1 MPNRQNGRNWLARIS
16 PVRGRSGRNGQA
28 RPDRSARDDRLQ
40 EWRPLT
46 RRRLLVGIT
55 LFGLWAVG
63 IEARLVHMQVIQH
76 EALVARAD
84 RQQNRSI
91 TLHPK
96 RGEILDREGR
106 VLAYSVDA
114 DTIYAVP
121 TDIDDPAATAA
132 AVCGALG
139 DCTPAW
145 RRTIEKR
152 LGQQRAFAY
161 VRRQVA
167 PDVARRV
174 AALQLDGIGFMK
186 ENRRYYPNKTLAA
199 HLLGYV
205 GIDNQG
211 LSGIEA
217 AYDSEITG
225 RPGKTLIQTDARQR
239 AFSRV
244 ERAPTSGATVEL
256 TIDKY
261 LQYLAERELRNAVR
275 EHDAEGGAVV
285 VLDPY
290 TGDVLALASEPGF
303 NPNVFAASPAPARRN
318 RAVQD
323 VYEPGSTFK
332 LVTTAAALEGGISNR
347 AEMFDVSQGSIRVGN
362 STIPDMHTYGVLSLE
377 DVIVKSSNVGAIKLG
392 LRVGP
397 ERLIDFARRFG
408 FGQALS
414 PDLPGESVGIVHD
427 PAALNDRAV
436 ASVSMGYQV
445 AVTALQMAAAVSAV
459 ANGGELVEPHIVR
472 AIVRDGVREERPRR
486 VLRRAAEPETVAE
499 LTAIMEQVV
508 ERGTA
513 RNARIPG
520 YAVAG
525 KTGTT
530 EKLVDGR
537 YSDDDH
543 NASFVGFVPSRA
555 PVLAALVM
563 IDTPRGDRFTGGA
576 VAAPV
581 FQRFA
586 AAALRHLAVPPTVNP
601 NPPVLIDRRPA
612 ARVTSTPVQH
622 RIADPAAS
630 PPATGPVLPCC
641 SMPDVRGLSARQAL
655 EVLGRLRLVARLDGV
670 GFVVSHE
677 PAPGASIGRGTT
689 AVLRLERH
697 PASGGEGAG

>member
-1 MPNRQNGRNWLARIS
+1 MSNRQNGRSRLARCWPFRTRPGS
-16 PVRGRSGRNGQA
+16 LGQA
-28 RPDRSARDDRLQ
+28 RHERSARDDRPHD
-40 EWRPLT
+40 WRPLT

-63 IEARLVHMQVIQH
+63 IEARLVHMQVVQH

-114 DTIYAVP
+114 DTVYAVP
-121 TDIDDPAATAA
+121 TDIDDPAATVAA
-132 AVCGALG
+132 LCGALG

-145 RRTIEKR
+145 RRKIEKR

-161 VRRQVA
+161 VRRQVS
-167 PDVARRV
+167 PDISRRV
-174 AALQLDGIGFMK
+174 ASLQLDGIGFMK

-217 AYDSEITG
+217 AYDGEIAG
-225 RPGKTLIQTDARQR
+225 RTGKTLIQTDARQR

-275 EHDAEGGAVV
+275 EHDAEGGAIV

-290 TGDVLALASEPGF
+290 TGEVLALASEPGF
-303 NPNVFAASPAPARRN
+303 NPNAFAVATSTARRN

-332 LVTTAAALEGGISNR
+332 LVTTAAALEGGVSNR
-347 AEMFDVSQGSIRVGN
+347 AELFDVSQGSIRVGN

-377 DVIVKSSNVGAIKLG
+377 DVIVKSSNVGAIQLG

-397 ERLIDFARRFG
+397 DLLIDFARRFG

-414 PDLPGESVGIVHD
+414 RDLPGESVGIVHD

-445 AVTALQMAAAVSAV
+445 AVTPLQMAAAVSAV
-459 ANGGELVEPHIVR
+459 ANGGELVEPHVVR
-472 AIVRDGVREERPRR
+472 AVVRDGVRTERSRR
-486 VLRRAAEPETVAE
+486 VIQRAVEPETVAE

-508 ERGTA
+508 ERGTGRSA
-513 RNARIPG
+513 QIPG

-525 KTGTT
+525 KTGTA
-530 EKLVDGR
+530 EKLIDGQ
-537 YSDDDH
+537 YSNEDH
-543 NASFVGFVPSRA
+543 NASFIGFVPSRA

-563 IDTPRGDRFTGGA
+563 IDTPRGERFTGGA

-601 NPPVLIDRRPA
+601 NPPVLVAPRPA
-612 ARVTSTPVQH
+612 QRGVSTPAQH
-622 RIADPAAS
+622 RVASAAIG
-630 PPATGPVLPCC
+630 PPAPVSVLPCC

-677 PAPGASIGRGTT
+677 PAPGAPIGRGTT
-689 AVLRLERH
+689 AVLRLDRH
-697 PASGGEGAG
+697 PASAEQGAE

>member
-1 MPNRQNGRNWLARIS
+1 MPNRPHGRRRR
-16 PVRGRSGRNGQA
+16 VRFWPFRTRPGHAEQA
-28 RPDRSARDDRLQ
+28 LPDRSAPGEPLPD
-40 EWRPLT
+40 WRPLT

-55 LFGLWAVG
+55 LFGLWAAG
-63 IEARLVHMQVIQH
+63 IEARLVYMQVIQH
-76 EALVARAD
+76 EALVARAE
-84 RQQNRSI
+84 RQQKRSI

-96 RGEILDREGR
+96 RGEILDRQGR

-121 TDIDDPAATAA
+121 TGIDDPAATTA

-139 DCTPAW
+139 DCTPRW
-145 RRTIEKR
+145 RQTVEQR
-152 LGQQRAFAY
+152 LGRPRAFAY
-161 VRRQVA
+161 VRRQVS
-167 PDVARRV
+167 PDAARRV
-174 AALQLDGIGFMK
+174 AALQLDGVGFMK
-186 ENRRYYPNKTLAA
+186 ENRRYYPNRTLAA

-217 AYDSEITG
+217 VFDGEIAG
-225 RPGKTLIQTDARQR
+225 RPGKALIQTDARQR
-239 AFSRV
+239 AFSRI

-261 LQYLAERELRNAVR
+261 LQYVAERELRKAVR

-285 VLDPY
+285 VLDPHA
-290 TGDVLALASEPGF
+290 GDVLALASEPGF
-303 NPNVFAASPAPARRN
+303 NPNAFAASTPPARRN

-332 LVTTAAALEGGISNR
+332 LVTTAAALEGGISHR
-347 AEMFDVSQGSIRVGN
+347 AEMFDVSQGFIRVGN

-377 DVIVKSSNVGAIKLG
+377 DVIVKSSNVGAIRLG

-397 ERLIDFARRFG
+397 ERLIDYARRFG
-408 FGQALS
+408 FGRALS
-414 PDLPGESVGIVHD
+414 SDLPGESAGIVHD

-445 AVTALQMAAAVSAV
+445 AVTPLQMAAAISAV
-459 ANGGELVEPHIVR
+459 ANGGELVQPRVVR

-486 VLRRAAEPETVAE
+486 VLRRAVEPGTVAE

-513 RNARIPG
+513 RAAQIPG
-520 YAVAG
+520 YGVAG
-525 KTGTT
+525 KTGTA
-530 EKLVDGR
+530 EKLIDGQ
-537 YSDDDH
+537 YSDEDH
-543 NASFVGFVPSRA
+543 NASFIGFVPSRA

-563 IDTPRGDRFTGGA
+563 IDTPRGGRFTGGA

-581 FQRFA
+581 FQRIA

-601 NPPVLIDRRPA
+601 HPPVLVESGPRPRVASTPVGHRAPDAAAARPA
-612 ARVTSTPVQH
+612 AE
-622 RIADPAAS
+622 
-630 PPATGPVLPCC
+630 PPLPCC

-655 EVLGRLRLVARLDGV
+655 EVLGRLRLAVRLDGI
-670 GFVVSHE
+670 GFVVNHE
-677 PAPGASIGRGTT
+677 PAAGAPIGRGTT
-689 AVLRLERH
+689 AVLRLERRS
-697 PASGGEGAG
+697 PSAAGGAG

>member
-1 MPNRQNGRNWLARIS
+1 MARNSA
-16 PVRGRSGRNGQA
+16 VRGWSGRNGEA
-28 RPDRSARDDRLQ
+28 PAERSAPDDRLQ

-55 LFGLWAVG
+55 LFGLWAAG

-76 EALVARAD
+76 ETLVARAE

-121 TDIDDPAATAA
+121 TDIDNPVATVA

-161 VRRQVA
+161 VRRQVS

-239 AFSRV
+239 AFSRI
-244 ERAPTSGATVEL
+244 ERTPTSGATVEL

-261 LQYLAERELRNAVR
+261 LQYLAERELRAAVR
-275 EHDAEGGAVV
+275 EHDAAGGAVV
-285 VLDPY
+285 LLDPY
-290 TGDVLALASEPGF
+290 SGDVLALASEPGF
-303 NPNVFAASPAPARRN
+303 NPNAFAAAAPDARRN

-323 VYEPGSTFK
+323 IYEPGSTFK

-397 ERLIDFARRFG
+397 ERLIDFARRFRIR
-408 FGQALS
+408 
-414 PDLPGESVGIVHD
+414 PG
-427 PAALNDRAV
+427 PV
-436 ASVSMGYQV
+436 A
-445 AVTALQMAAAVSAV
+445 
-459 ANGGELVEPHIVR
+459 
-472 AIVRDGVREERPRR
+472 
-486 VLRRAAEPETVAE
+486 
-499 LTAIMEQVV
+499 
-508 ERGTA
+508 
-513 RNARIPG
+513 
-520 YAVAG
+520 
-525 KTGTT
+525 
-530 EKLVDGR
+530 
-537 YSDDDH
+537 
-543 NASFVGFVPSRA
+543 
-555 PVLAALVM
+555 
-563 IDTPRGDRFTGGA
+563 
-576 VAAPV
+576 
-581 FQRFA
+581 
-586 AAALRHLAVPPTVNP
+586 
-601 NPPVLIDRRPA
+601 RPA
-612 ARVTSTPVQH
+612 GRERRH
-622 RIADPAAS
+622 RS
-630 PPATGPVLPCC
+630 
-641 SMPDVRGLSARQAL
+641 
-655 EVLGRLRLVARLDGV
+655 
-670 GFVVSHE
+670 
-677 PAPGASIGRGTT
+677 
-689 AVLRLERH
+689 
-697 PASGGEGAG
+697 

>member
-1 MPNRQNGRNWLARIS
+1 MSNRQNGRSWLARRWPFRTRPGS
-16 PVRGRSGRNGQA
+16 LGQVRHE
-28 RPDRSARDDRLQ
+28 RSALDDRPQ
-40 EWRPLT
+40 DWRPLT

-55 LFGLWAVG
+55 LFGLWAAG

-84 RQQNRSI
+84 RQQKRSI

-114 DTIYAVP
+114 DTVYAVP
-121 TDIDDPAATAA
+121 TDIDDPAATVAA
-132 AVCGALG
+132 LCGALD

-152 LGQQRAFAY
+152 FGQQRAFAY
-161 VRRQVA
+161 VRRQVS
-167 PDVARRV
+167 PDIARRV
-174 AALQLDGIGFMK
+174 ASLQLDGIGFMK

-199 HLLGYV
+199 HVLGYV

-217 AYDSEITG
+217 AYDGEITG
-225 RPGKTLIQTDARQR
+225 RAGKTLIQTDARQR
-239 AFSRV
+239 AFSRI

-275 EHDAEGGAVV
+275 EHDAEGGAIV

-290 TGDVLALASEPGF
+290 TGEVLALASEPGF
-303 NPNVFAASPAPARRN
+303 NPNAFAVATPAARRN

-323 VYEPGSTFK
+323 VFEPGSTFK

-347 AEMFDVSQGSIRVGN
+347 AELFDVSQGSIRVGS

-377 DVIVKSSNVGAIKLG
+377 DVIVKSSNVGAIQLG

-397 ERLIDFARRFG
+397 ELLIDFARRFG

-414 PDLPGESVGIVHD
+414 RDLPGESVGIVHD

-445 AVTALQMAAAVSAV
+445 AVTPLQMAAAVSVV
-459 ANGGELVEPHIVR
+459 ANGGELVEPHVVR
-472 AIVRDGVREERPRR
+472 AVVRDGVRTERSRR
-486 VLRRAAEPETVAE
+486 VIQRALEPETVAE

-513 RNARIPG
+513 RSAQIPG

-525 KTGTT
+525 KTGTA
-530 EKLVDGR
+530 EKLIDGR
-537 YSDDDH
+537 YSNEDH
-543 NASFVGFVPSRA
+543 NASFIGFVPSRA

-563 IDTPRGDRFTGGA
+563 IDTPRGARFTGGA

-601 NPPVLIDRRPA
+601 KPPVLVASRPVQRA
-612 ARVTSTPVQH
+612 VSTAVQH
-622 RIADPAAS
+622 RVASAAVA
-630 PPATGPVLPCC
+630 PPAPGSVPACC

-677 PAPGASIGRGTT
+677 PAPGAPIGRGTT
-689 AVLRLERH
+689 AVLRLDRH
-697 PASGGEGAG
+697 PPSAEQGAG